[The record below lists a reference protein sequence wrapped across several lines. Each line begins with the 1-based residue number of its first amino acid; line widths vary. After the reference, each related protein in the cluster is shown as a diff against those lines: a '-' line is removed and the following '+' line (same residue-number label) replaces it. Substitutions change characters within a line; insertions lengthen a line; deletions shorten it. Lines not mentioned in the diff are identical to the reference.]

1 MVKWIIDMA
10 LGGPRRGGEGLG
22 GKVIWVVC
30 IVLAELKT
38 WFQVF
43 HTLDYDTGLL
53 SQSYVARTDV

>member
-30 IVLAELKT
+30 IVLAELQT

-43 HTLDYDTGLL
+43 HTLVYDTGLL

>member
-30 IVLAELKT
+30 IVLAELQT

-43 HTLDYDTGLL
+43 HTLDYDPGLL
-53 SQSYVARTDV
+53 SQSYHG